1 MDRLTGTNPA
11 SQTSV
16 LMDRLTGTNPEVI
29 VGNYWAHKIKF
40 TEPLGTEGM
49 FIPS

>member
-1 MDRLTGTNPA
+1 
-11 SQTSV
+11 
-16 LMDRLTGTNPEVI
+16 MDRLTGTNPEVI

-49 FIPS
+49 FIPSWNRLYFILPIH